1 MNIHLTRPLED
12 YVRQRVA
19 DGGYN
24 SASEFVREALR
35 LMRDFEDIKRQY
47 LRTMILEG
55 EDAINRGDFKE
66 VKTDDQLKELFG
78 RL

>member
-35 LMRDFEDIKRQY
+35 LMQDFEEVKLQQ
-47 LRTMILEG
+47 LRTMISEG
-55 EDAINRGDFKE
+55 ADAISRGDFKE
-66 VKTDDQLKELFG
+66 VKTEDQLNELFG